1 MKIAHFVLTRFR
13 IRDERMFG
21 RLGGPRFGII
31 PLISRT
37 VDFRLKLL
45 ETVCLPG
52 VLSQTSRDFPWVLLV
67 DRAPAVSCGAA
78 SH

>member
-1 MKIAHFVLTRFR
+1 MKIAHFVLTRFC
-13 IRDERMFG
+13 IRGERMFG
-21 RLGGPRFGII
+21 RLDGPWFGAI
-31 PLISRT
+31 PLTSRT

-52 VLSQTSRDFPWVLLV
+52 VLLQTSRDFPWVLLV